1 MTDRSSRERMGFDV
15 VIVGA
20 GPAGLAAAIRLGQL
34 SAEHTHPLSVVVLEK
49 AAEVGGH
56 SLSGA
61 ILEPAALAEL
71 IPDWHSKRA
80 PVTTQVVQER
90 LNFLTKTKSFTWPH
104 ALVPPVMKNAGNYVI
119 SLGSLCRWL
128 GEQAEALGAE
138 VLPGFPGAGLLYN
151 DSGAVI
157 GVASGDFGVAK
168 DGTPGPGH
176 QPGADLAA
184 TMTLLAEGC
193 RGSLSRQAIE
203 KFDLDRDAQAQTY
216 GLGFKEIWRVD
227 DCDHRP
233 GNIVHTAGWPLSG
246 AASGSNYGGGFLY
259 ALEDNQLAVG
269 LVVALDY
276 KNPYLDPFQE
286 FQRFK
291 THPSIAQR
299 LRGAKRLSFG
309 ARTLVEGGAQA
320 LPKLTFP
327 GGALIGDG
335 AGFLNA
341 AKNKGIHNALR
352 SGRIAAEAIF
362 QGLVDGYVEGAEP
375 LAYGQAMARST
386 VAAELARVRNFR
398 PSMRRGLVLGTLLAG
413 IDQVLLRGRAPWTFS
428 LGSADHDRLGRAR
441 DHTPIDYPD
450 ADGTHTFDRPSSV
463 HISATDHRT
472 DQPPHLIL
480 ADPARAVAVNL
491 AEFAGPETRVCPAGV
506 YEFIEPG
513 NGGKAALGITAQNCL
528 HCKACDIKDPGQN
541 IRWTT
546 PEGGGGPNYTTM

>member
-1 MTDRSSRERMGFDV
+1 MTDRPSRERMAFDV

-20 GPAGLAAAIRLGQL
+20 GPAGLAAAIRVGQL
-34 SAEHTHPLSVVVLEK
+34 SAQHDRPVSVAVLEK

-61 ILEPAALAEL
+61 ILEPAALSEL
-71 IPDWHSKRA
+71 IPDWRERGA
-80 PVTTQVVQER
+80 PVTTKVAEER
-90 LNFLTKTKSFTWPH
+90 LDFLTKTKSFTWPH
-104 ALVPPVMKNAGNYVI
+104 ALVPPAMKNAGNFVI
-119 SLGSLCRWL
+119 SLGRLCRWL

-138 VLPGFPGAGLLYN
+138 ILPGFTGAGLLYN
-151 DSGAVI
+151 DSGAVT
-157 GVASGDFGVAK
+157 GVASGEFGVGK
-168 DGTPGPGH
+168 DGTPGPSF
-176 QPGADLAA
+176 QPGADLAG

-203 KFDLDRDAQAQTY
+203 KFDLARDAQPQTY
-216 GLGFKEIWRVD
+216 GLGFKEIWRLEAS
-227 DCDHRP
+227 DHQP
-233 GNIVHTAGWPLSG
+233 GNVVHTAGWPLSG
-246 AASGSNYGGGFLY
+246 GGNGSTYGGGFLY

-269 LVVALDY
+269 LVVAMDY
-276 KNPYLDPFQE
+276 KNPYLDPFLE

-299 LRGAKRLSFG
+299 LRGGKRLSFG
-309 ARTLVEGGAQA
+309 ARTMVEGGAQA

-352 SGRIAAEAIF
+352 SGRIAAETLF
-362 QGLVDGYVEGAEP
+362 QGLMDGYAEGAEP
-375 LAYGQAMARST
+375 LAFGQAIARST
-386 VAAELARVRNFR
+386 VAAELARARNFR

-413 IDQVLLRGRAPWTFS
+413 IDQVLLRGRAPWTLW
-428 LGSADHDRLGRAR
+428 LGSADHNRLGRAR
-441 DHTPIDYPD
+441 DHTAIDYPD
-450 ADGTHTFDRPSSV
+450 ADGSLTFDRPSSV
-463 HISATDHRT
+463 YVSGTDHGT
-472 DQPPHLIL
+472 DQPTHLVL
-480 ADPARAVAVNL
+480 DEPARAVAVNL

-506 YEFIEPG
+506 YEFIEAG
-513 NGGKAALGITAQNCL
+513 DGGKARLQINPQNCL

-546 PEGGGGPNYTTM
+546 PEGSDGPKYTCM